1 MDILPQSSSTW
12 SPPAVDHTRLVA
24 CDPATYDL
32 ASSAGPPAPQYGY
45 YHQRPPW
52 KEWNDSAV
60 SEVTNETMTSDA
72 AAEAGVGWAAV
83 NSCVIPVRL
92 DSDRY
97 TVTIYG
103 IVSPAFVLLT
113 LITNCLVCVVLMKPQ
128 MRNCTNALLVAMAIS
143 DTLTGV
149 CART

>member
-1 MDILPQSSSTW
+1 MDGMWPSSSTL
-12 SPPAVDHTRLVA
+12 SPPTVDRVRLIA
-24 CDPATYDL
+24 CDPASYDP

-45 YHQRPPW
+45 YHQRSPW
-52 KEWNDSAV
+52 KEWNDTAV
-60 SEVTNETMTSDA
+60 GEVANETMAADL
-72 AAEAGVGWAAV
+72 AAEVGTGWAPV

-92 DSDRY
+92 DTDRY

-149 CART
+149 CALT